1 MELKQIYNVSDLVL
15 SHGKNKILDI
25 KTLKFHNGLIYGLCG
40 NFGSGKSSLMQVLS
54 GHQAQSKGDVFY
66 QGAPFK
72 KNIFGNIKREK
83 EIFYIQSSMLNTN
96 SSVQNFIKKN
106 FPSKYKD
113 IYKRHFT
120 SFNSQKIWDV
130 SVNKL
135 SDGQKHWLKIIVGL
149 EKDPRVLLIDD
160 YGAYLDNKNEMILRR
175 RLIKMNDLLGT
186 TVILSSHSDYFLK
199 QFASV
204 VIYLDNGHIA
214 KIRKGQKR
222 SNYGSKNKR

>member
-25 KTLKFHNGLIYGLCG
+25 NTLKFHNGLIYGLCG

-83 EIFYIQSSMLNTN
+83 EIFYIQYSMLNTN

>member
-25 KTLKFHNGLIYGLCG
+25 NTLKFHNGLIYGLCG

-160 YGAYLDNKNEMILRR
+160 YGAYLDNKNEIILRR